1 MPPTEILFDGS
12 LQCIVPLFRSKVIQF
27 SYDAM
32 VSSLQHLCNR
42 KFLRN
47 MLPSSP
53 QRIPDVWLRKRLEE
67 EERREGIRR
76 SIPNRQGGGG
86 GGGACWNER
95 RRNETGQTIPARP
108 IRTQNTLARISRK
121 CRNCRK
127 YYSIYIIFLFAIWL
141 SFLKS
146 RARRDKNPIFFECAS
161 S

>member
-1 MPPTEILFDGS
+1 
-12 LQCIVPLFRSKVIQF
+12 
-27 SYDAM
+27 
-32 VSSLQHLCNR
+32 
-42 KFLRN
+42 

-86 GGGACWNER
+86 GACWNER
-95 RRNETGQTIPARP
+95 RRNETGQTIPERP

-127 YYSIYIIFLFAIWL
+127 YYSIYIIFRFAIWS

-146 RARRDKNPIFFECAS
+146 RARRDKNPNFFSNVPLADTTNRLSEVFEKVPKITQVKHFLLFMSLS
-161 S
+161 SFPTF